1 MADGDQADGLKDST
15 GMDRESNEVVTTD
28 DPAESHTSPKDDPP
42 EEPRRRGP
50 LEENSNYAVLQALAN
65 TPEEQHLAKQSE
77 SADNNAKSPATKEPG
92 TTWRDKNNIFKEIWK
107 QIKGLGRSPDEESLT
122 DMVEGLKEQDW
133 QDQGDYNEDDVEQ
146 FMKDWKQK
154 ASEWKLTERQVSTL
168 VSLLKDNRDSKN
180 KRQTIISQ
188 MCRAARDAYTSNPK
202 DTKGGNVV
210 TEKATTKDDLEKIK
224 KWNNDLRIV
233 NNPPDEKPV
242 EETWRRTKD
251 LAPGE
256 ALRDQSTETADRMR
270 INENLTNAIKNLMP
284 AVTMVTKSP
293 ITSQVITIAAILTLA
308 RGALM
313 DPGDSMYTKDIK
325 ATLHT
330 DETGSLLLSILWKKD
345 IIGFNHYTEVTDFG
359 QFSRMQSRLRNLT
372 DYLEQEKDPNWKPY
386 IQEDI
391 VAKRHCDCVLT
402 SDYPVDEMNKTW
414 IMPHEEHYGKLCEN
428 TRLPSQN
435 KYEVTV
441 RTTEQG
447 PECTI
452 TPTNKT
458 KDYIE
463 KTYKTTNQDLVS
475 TLNHN
480 RRHPCVTKGAH
491 NLNKI
496 PRNAITTKTTKTL
509 IECILHCTFSQKC
522 TNWMFH
528 EKTKA
533 CWLLS
538 ITRKYQFAET
548 RGHWTNIYAG
558 EKACT
563 PCGLAAQIELPEN
576 DRTMWESRC
585 TLTMDTRQENP
596 LKCPCNAKATYQ
608 NNLNGLQATVNKS
621 KWNKIRQ
628 TIKQYLVD
636 DLVKALEIALES
648 QGQSLATTILSHL
661 RVAIRT
667 QPSEQIDIIK
677 AIGTSEEVK
686 RIFSNAIRVYTRITS
701 GKPKRRTN
709 DSKLTTNRA
718 GYKSTVEMENLLNGN
733 LQTNG
738 AIKKA
743 LTHFTE
749 ILTTASTQ
757 KELLLDPPITP
768 THNRQ
773 EGEMPGIQ
781 IAADWGEKITKTTL
795 TPKKKGE
802 NQDTISIC
810 PIPTT
815 INRNLQ
821 EGPALEGELN
831 PTTLQHNEQWKR
843 NCLYQIKAGEPT
855 LGKCNPGGEP
865 KPWRQAWKLDIPH
878 KDAPLTLVR
887 LAPITQE
894 RTSYKV
900 NCNDKQSTITSSG
913 VIVAILEA
921 GCEVRTME
929 GKQVIR
935 RAEDRRNGKADYWIL
950 YDGDLQQTYTEDQI
964 TDIWQSTLIA
974 IILIM
979 LGTEIIGKIVRRF
992 RRTENGITTHPQQG
1006 SPRDERSQ

>member
-15 GMDRESNEVVTTD
+15 EMDRESNDVVTTD

-42 EEPRRRGP
+42 EEPHRQGP
-50 LEENSNYAVLQALAN
+50 LEENSNYAVLQAIAN
-65 TPEEQHLAKQSE
+65 TPENQHLAKQSE
-77 SADNNAKSPATKEPG
+77 TTDNTAITPATKEPEK
-92 TTWRDKNNIFKEIWK
+92 TWKDKNNIFKEIWK

-146 FMKDWKQK
+146 FMKDWTQK
-154 ASEWKLTERQVSTL
+154 ASEWKLTERQVAKL
-168 VSLLKDNRDSKN
+168 LSLLKDGRDSKH
-180 KRQTIISQ
+180 KRQAIINR

-202 DTKGGNVV
+202 DAKGGNVA
-210 TEKATTKDDLEKIK
+210 TEKATPKNDQEKLR
-224 KWNNDLRIV
+224 KWNDDLRIV
-233 NNPPDEKPV
+233 NKQPDEKPV
-242 EETWRRTKD
+242 EEAWRKTKD

-256 ALRDQSTETADRMR
+256 ALRDQSTETTDRLR
-270 INENLTNAIKNLMP
+270 INENLTNAIKKLMP
-284 AVTMVTKSP
+284 AVIMVTKSP
-293 ITSQVITIAAILTLA
+293 IISQFITIAAILTMA
-308 RGALM
+308 RGALI
-313 DPGDSMYTKDIK
+313 DPGDSMYIKDIK

-330 DETGSLLLSILWKKD
+330 DETGNLLLSIQWKKE

-359 QFSRMQSRLRNLT
+359 QFSRMESRLRNLT
-372 DYLEQEKDPNWKPY
+372 DKLEKEKDPNWKPY

-402 SDYPVDEMNKTW
+402 SDYPMDEMNKTW
-414 IMPHEEHYGKLCEN
+414 IMPHEEHYGKLCED
-428 TRLPSQN
+428 TRPPSQN

-458 KDYIE
+458 KDYIV
-463 KTYKTTNQDLVS
+463 KTYEKTNQDLVS
-475 TLNHN
+475 TLNNN
-480 RRHPCVTKGAH
+480 RRHPCVTKGAN

-496 PRNAITTKTTKTL
+496 PRSAITTKTTKTL

-548 RGHWTNIYAG
+548 RGHWIHIYAG

-563 PCGLAAQIELPEN
+563 PCGLAAQIELPDN

-596 LKCPCNAKATYQ
+596 LKCPCNARATYE
-608 NNLNGLQATVNKS
+608 NNLNNLQATVNKG

-636 DLVKALEIALES
+636 DLIKALETALES
-648 QGQSLATTILSHL
+648 QGQSLAKTILSKL
-661 RVAIRT
+661 TVAIRR

-709 DSKLTTNRA
+709 NSKLTSNQA
-718 GYKSTVEMENLLNGN
+718 SYKSTVEMENLLNVN

-749 ILTTASTQ
+749 TLATASTRKQ
-757 KELLLDPPITP
+757 LLLDPPTTP
-768 THNRQ
+768 KHYRQ

-781 IAADWGEKITKTTL
+781 IAADWGDKITKTTL

-802 NQDTISIC
+802 NQNTISIC

-815 INRNLQ
+815 INRDLQ
-821 EGPALEGELN
+821 EGPTLEGELN
-831 PTTLQHNEQWKR
+831 PTTLKHNEQWKR
-843 NCLYQIKAGEPT
+843 NCLYQLKAGEPN
-855 LGKCNPGGEP
+855 LERCNPGGEP
-865 KPWRQAWKLDIPH
+865 KPWRQTWNLDIPH
-878 KDAPLTLVR
+878 KNEPLTLVR
-887 LAPITQE
+887 LAPRNQE
-894 RTSYKV
+894 QTLYKV
-900 NCNDKQSTITSSG
+900 NCNDKPSTITSSG

-921 GCEVRTME
+921 GCEIRTME
-929 GKQVIR
+929 GEQVIR
-935 RAEDRRNGKADYWIL
+935 KAEDKRSGKADYWIL
-950 YDGDLQQTYTEDQI
+950 YNGGLQQTYTEDQI

-979 LGTEIIGKIVRRF
+979 LITEIIKKTVRRL
-992 RRTENGITTHPQQG
+992 RKGTKGTTTHPQQG
-1006 SPRDERSQ
+1006 SPRDDRPQ